1 MTIVCFIFNFS
12 FSPLFHI
19 NSDDDT
25 DCKRLFEQGKHLSR
39 QDLEVLRADAAAA
52 GGGQWKLDGDEDSNL
67 SFEREMEN
75 EARNHVNGVHVNA
88 PTFRGEIMMQSNILP
103 PSAATSSSS
112 TCNPVASTS
121 KTKEEVNDELLYDP
135 DEDERDQKWADAHR
149 ALHSAP
155 PAPPPGGPRAQG
167 TVTANQR
174 PLNEWSK
181 LKKRESDATLN
192 CPCCLTLLCLD
203 CQRHALYKTQYR
215 AMFVLNCRIDYAK
228 KLLHRDKEQKRQPF
242 KRSKKQRKNAEESKL
257 GEGMST
263 TENVEE
269 DKQQLTSES
278 DLYHPVHC
286 SSCNTQVALYD
297 INEVYH
303 FFSVLASH

>member
-1 MTIVCFIFNFS
+1 M
-12 FSPLFHI
+12 
-19 NSDDDT
+19 
-25 DCKRLFEQGKHLSR
+25 
-39 QDLEVLRADAAAA
+39 LRADAAN
-52 GGGQWKLDGDEDSNL
+52 GGQWKLEGDEDSNL

-75 EARNHVNGVHVNA
+75 EARNHVNGVHVNV
-88 PTFRGEIMMQSNILP
+88 PTTKSEIFLQRSTLP
-103 PSAATSSSS
+103 SLTATA
-112 TCNPVASTS
+112 CNPVASTS
-121 KTKEEVNDELLYDP
+121 KTKEELNDELLYDP

-155 PAPPPGGPRAQG
+155 PLPGGPRGQG
-167 TVTANQR
+167 TGTANQR
-174 PLNEWSK
+174 PFNEWSK
-181 LKKRESDATLN
+181 LKQRESDATLN
-192 CPCCLTLLCLD
+192 CPCCLTLLCMD

-215 AMFVLNCRIDYAK
+215 AMFVINCRIDYEK

-242 KRSKKQRKNAEESKL
+242 KRSKKQKKNSEDNKL

-263 TENVEE
+263 CEQTESENS
-269 DKQQLTSES
+269 QQSTAES

>member
-1 MTIVCFIFNFS
+1 MIIVCFIFNFS
-12 FSPLFHI
+12 FSFI

-25 DCKRLFEQGKHLSR
+25 DCKRLFEQGKHLSK
-39 QDLEVLRADAAAA
+39 QDLEVLREDAAN
-52 GGGQWKLDGDEDSNL
+52 GGQWKLEGDENSNL

-88 PTFRGEIMMQSNILP
+88 PTTKSEIFLQRSTLP
-103 PSAATSSSS
+103 SSTATSSSA

-121 KTKEEVNDELLYDP
+121 KTKEEFNDELLYDP
-135 DEDERDQKWADAHR
+135 DEDDRDQKWADAHR

-155 PAPPPGGPRAQG
+155 PPPPGGPRGQG
-167 TVTANQR
+167 TGTFNQR

-192 CPCCLTLLCLD
+192 CPCCLTLLCMD

-215 AMFVLNCRIDYAK
+215 AMFVINCRIDYKK

-242 KRSKKQRKNAEESKL
+242 KRSKKQKKNSEDNKL

-263 TENVEE
+263 CEQTEAENST
-269 DKQQLTSES
+269 QSFAES

>member
-1 MTIVCFIFNFS
+1 MLT
-12 FSPLFHI
+12 
-19 NSDDDT
+19 
-25 DCKRLFEQGKHLSR
+25 
-39 QDLEVLRADAAAA
+39 A
-52 GGGQWKLDGDEDSNL
+52 GTSASGQWKLDGDEDSNL

-88 PTFRGEIMMQSNILP
+88 PAGGVAFPS
-103 PSAATSSSS
+103 SAATSSSS
-112 TCNPVASTS
+112 ATCIPVASTS

-135 DEDERDQKWADAHR
+135 DEDDRDQKWADAHR

-155 PAPPPGGPRAQG
+155 PPPPGGPRAQG
-167 TVTANQR
+167 TATANQR
-174 PLNEWSK
+174 PLNEWAR

-192 CPCCLTLLCLD
+192 CPCCLTLLSLD
-203 CQRHALYKTQYR
+203 CQRHSIYKTQYR

-228 KLLHRDKEQKRQPF
+228 KLLYRDKEQKRQPF
-242 KRSKKQRKNAEESKL
+242 RRSKKQKKNSEDNKL
-257 GEGMST
+257 GEGTSSSVQAE
-263 TENVEE
+263 ENNQEPE
-269 DKQQLTSES
+269 QSSAS